1 MSEEKNL
8 ILYLDDQPSQRKIL
22 EFDLRDLFGAD
33 YRVQGLDLQQRKE
46 GYVDAL
52 DNPAVL
58 GVFIDHRL
66 TETGVVTGYNGV
78 ELCEYLRAIFAEM
91 PIYLVTGFDADD
103 SLQSEKAGSAE
114 ALVYKKELRAET
126 YESKCLKQRFLRHA
140 QRFQDSLNKR
150 QKRFRLL
157 LEQSVLRALS
167 VDEQTEFEKLQQSRL
182 VPTQA
187 VEQQQIPSIQKDIA
201 EIEDLLRK
209 LGTIPPKNEK

>member
-1 MSEEKNL
+1 M
-8 ILYLDDQPSQRKIL
+8 
-22 EFDLRDLFGAD
+22 
-33 YRVQGLDLQQRKE
+33 
-46 GYVDAL
+46 
-52 DNPAVL
+52 
-58 GVFIDHRL
+58 
-66 TETGVVTGYNGV
+66 
-78 ELCEYLRAIFAEM
+78 
-91 PIYLVTGFDADD
+91 
-103 SLQSEKAGSAE
+103 SLQCISSIGVSQISQGGPVRCPKSDLAVRLRSKTLLSLLSVTIAGSIPCETHDWKAGSAE